1 MQADRLIRLD
11 SWRAICCL
19 GVLWIHCWHI
29 NNSLPIQM
37 FNFNI
42 AKLLSIF
49 GNGVDFFF
57 VISGFSIYYFK
68 SRVLFDFSFNNYMS
82 FLLNRFIRI
91 APAFYLALFVYWFFY
106 ILNTQN
112 LILSFLVNFTF
123 NQNFFSEY
131 TISEHFWTIGIEWQ
145 FYLILPLLF
154 YFFISTYPIVKSV
167 TIVSIIISSLGLLLL
182 WYNPNLDTQLP
193 VRFTQFFA
201 GILLAHYFK
210 NEDLNSKGSLLLL
223 ILGFVVLFIGRLC
236 NTFEIL
242 TYINSPIYY
251 SVLKV
256 CGYTLLSMGFAL
268 ILYNTISNFSNYFK
282 FLTWKPLIYIGK
294 ISYSFYLWHGLVVFY
309 VFNFFSNNFNFNPLT
324 SLILQFLSCII
335 ITIPISHLTYIYIES
350 KIRWSK
356 LK

>member
-11 SWRAICCL
+11 SWRAISCL
-19 GVLWIHCWHI
+19 GVLWVHCWHI
-29 NNSLPIQM
+29 NNSLPIQI

-68 SRVLFDFSFNNYMS
+68 SSVLVDFSFKNYLS

-91 APAFYLALFVYWFFY
+91 APAFYLAMIVYWFFY
-106 ILNTQN
+106 TLNTQN
-112 LILSFLVNFTF
+112 IIQSFIANLTF
-123 NQNFFSEY
+123 NQNFYSQF
-131 TISEHFWTIGIEWQ
+131 TISEHFWTICIEWQ

-154 YFFISTYPIVKSV
+154 YFFISKYSIVKSI
-167 TIVSIIISSLGLLLL
+167 TIVSITISTIGLLLL
-182 WYNPNLDTQLP
+182 WYNPILDTQLP
-193 VRFTQFFA
+193 VRFAQFSA
-201 GILLAHYFK
+201 GLLLAHYYK
-210 NEDLNSKGSLLLL
+210 NKDLNSKGSLSLL
-223 ILGFVVLFIGRLC
+223 IVGFIILFLGRLC
-236 NTFEIL
+236 NTFEML
-242 TYINSPIYY
+242 TYINSTLYY
-251 SVLKV
+251 SILKIS
-256 CGYTLLSMGFAL
+256 GYTLLAIGFGL

-324 SLILQFLSCII
+324 SLILQFVFCII
-335 ITIPISHLTYIYIES
+335 ITIPISHLSYIYIES
-350 KIRWSK
+350 KFRWSK